1 MTKDGKKRKSPQRV
15 KTPTILQMEA
25 VECGAAS
32 LAIVLAYHKRWV
44 PLEELRV
51 ACGVSRDGS
60 KASNLLKCARSY
72 GLSAKAFNKNDPKAI
87 LNLPIP
93 SIIHWNFNHFLV
105 FEGVCKGYVYLND
118 PATGPRKVFM
128 EELNESFT
136 GVVLAFEPGPEFQ
149 CLGRPPSLWRELA
162 ARMQH
167 SNEALAYVSLA
178 SLLLV
183 VLGILVP
190 VFSKIFVD
198 NILIA
203 QQQDWF
209 RPLCLAMV
217 LILLLQASLTALQ
230 QRYLLRLE
238 AKLAVVM
245 SSRFLAHVL
254 RLPMSFFTQRQAG
267 DVANRV
273 AAGERISQ
281 LLSGELATNFFNLI
295 SVIFYGVLMLF
306 YDLPLA
312 LAGFAL
318 VSLNWVVLRQLGRVR
333 SDLSSRLLNDLG
345 KLAGTTVGSIRSIET
360 IKATGTGNAAFSR
373 WAGYQSS
380 SLLSQ
385 QSLGG
390 QAVWLTAIPK
400 LLTSLTNVAVLG
412 LGGYRVMNGM
422 LTIGDLVAFQV
433 LMAGFSTPIARLVA
447 LASSLQTIQ
456 GLLTQLSDVFRYPLP
471 AQKGSD
477 AFDDTSSEPLGVLE
491 LRNIG
496 FGYSPLGPKL
506 IDDFSLTLKPGMR
519 IALVGG
525 SGSGKSTLG
534 RLMCGL
540 LLPTS
545 GEILLDGRPLD
556 TIPRHLFSTL
566 VAYVDQEVF
575 LFEGSLR
582 DNLTLWDDS
591 VPDEALTEALKD
603 AVILREVSLR
613 SRGLDCQVSEG
624 GLNFSGGERQRLEI
638 ARALVN
644 QPALLVLD
652 EATAALDPG
661 TEKAIDDHIRR
672 RGVAC
677 VIIAHRLSTIRDC
690 DEIVV
695 LKAGKVVERGS
706 HDQLMAQNAEYAALV
721 QTL

>member
-1 MTKDGKKRKSPQRV
+1 MTKDGKKQKSPQRV

-105 FEGVCKGYVYLND
+105 FEGVSKGYAYLND

-149 CLGRPPSLWRELA
+149 CIGRPPSLWRELA

-183 VLGILVP
+183 VPGILVP

-209 RPLCLAMV
+209 RPLCVVMV
-217 LILLLQASLTALQ
+217 LILLLQAALTALQ

-273 AAGERISQ
+273 AAGERIAQ

-318 VSLNWVVLRQLGRVR
+318 VSLNWLVLRQLGRAR

-360 IKATGTGNAAFSR
+360 IKASGTGNAAFSR

-390 QAVWLTAIPK
+390 QTVWLTALPK

-412 LGGYRVMNGM
+412 LGGYRVMNGV

-433 LMAGFSTPIARLVA
+433 LMAGFSTPITRLVA
-447 LASSLQTIQ
+447 LAGDLQTIQ
-456 GLLTQLSDVFRYPLP
+456 GLLTRLSDVFRYPVS
-471 AQKGSD
+471 AQKVSD
-477 AFDDTSSEPLGVLE
+477 EFDDASSEMLGVLE

-496 FGYSPLGPKL
+496 FGYSPLGPML
-506 IDDFSLTLKPGMR
+506 IDDFSLTLKPGKR

-540 LLPTS
+540 LQPTS

-556 TIPRHLFSTL
+556 TIPRHLFST
-566 VAYVDQEVF
+566 VMAYVDQEVF

-582 DNLTLWDDS
+582 DNLTLWDHS

-603 AVILREVSLR
+603 AMILREVSLR
-613 SRGLDCQVSEG
+613 SRGLDCTVGEG

-652 EATAALDPG
+652 EATAALDPV

-690 DEIVV
+690 DEIIV
-695 LKAGKVVERGS
+695 LKAGKVVERGN
-706 HDQLMAQNAEYAALV
+706 HEQLIAQNAEYAALV